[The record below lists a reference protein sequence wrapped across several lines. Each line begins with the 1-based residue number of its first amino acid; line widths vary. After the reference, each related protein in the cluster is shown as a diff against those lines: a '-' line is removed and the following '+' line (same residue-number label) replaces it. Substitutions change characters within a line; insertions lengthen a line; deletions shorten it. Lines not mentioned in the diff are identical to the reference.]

1 MQRAEE
7 GANDS
12 PRSGVQLL
20 KASGEDSVARQL
32 GQQILSPFM
41 APHWVRECGT
51 HSGQPG
57 RQILIPF
64 VAPQGVSERGM

>member
-7 GANDS
+7 EATGS
-12 PRSGVQLL
+12 PPSGVQLL
-20 KASGEDSVARQL
+20 KASGGDSVARQP
-32 GQQILSPFM
+32 GRQILSPFLE
-41 APHWVRECGT
+41 PHWVRERGT

-64 VAPQGVSERGM
+64 TATGGK

>member
-7 GANDS
+7 EAMGS
-12 PRSGVQLL
+12 PPSGVWLL
-20 KASGEDSVARQL
+20 KASGGDSVARQP

-41 APHWVRECGT
+41 APHQVSEWGT

-57 RQILIPF
+57 RQILSPF
-64 VAPQGVSERGM
+64 THHRGR